1 MGCRAL
7 PPLRFIAHSSPSV
20 CLVGMSSTHLDNSSF
35 QATNHKELRNHIA
48 LKLLAEG
55 SVVVLAM
62 ALGWWGMWNLGSY
75 TLLSQTQP
83 EPIYVAGCPVSE
95 PLQKSPTRR
104 GGVGQGKGCS
114 KEGASH
120 PITSRRPGAGLGE
133 HLHGA
138 ERHRGDKLPSRT
150 SSENMSSRH

>member
-1 MGCRAL
+1 MGV
-7 PPLRFIAHSSPSV
+7 SSI
-20 CLVGMSSTHLDNSSF
+20 HLDNSSF
-35 QATNHKELRNHIA
+35 QATSHNEHRNHIA

-55 SVVVLAM
+55 SVVVLVM

-104 GGVGQGKGCS
+104 GGVGQGRGCS

-133 HLHGA
+133 HGHGA
-138 ERHRGDKLPSRT
+138 ERHHDDRVPPRT
-150 SSENMSSRH
+150 SENSTSTHSGE

>member
-1 MGCRAL
+1 
-7 PPLRFIAHSSPSV
+7 
-20 CLVGMSSTHLDNSSF
+20 MSSTHLDNSSF
-35 QATNHKELRNHIA
+35 QANNHKEHRNHIA

-62 ALGWWGMWNLGSY
+62 ALGWGMWNLGSY

-83 EPIYVAGCPVSE
+83 EPIYVAGYPVPD
-95 PLQKSPTRR
+95 PLEKDSARR
-104 GGVGQGKGCS
+104 GGFGKGRGCS

-120 PITSRRPGAGLGE
+120 PVTSRRPGAGLGE
-133 HLHGA
+133 HGHGA
-138 ERHRGDKLPSRT
+138 ERQRGDKLPSRT